1 MTEKHTLD
9 TTPLPSNLI
18 HFFCHNSNMNNAWLQ
33 DVVANK
39 NDEYE
44 CSSTSFLTNK
54 FMSIWMVSIRF
65 TIFVWF
71 AKQNFKTNEI
81 LSYAQSII
89 CNYIINIL
97 NMPWPIKLVQL
108 WNRFTRGFIS
118 VANALVPA
126 KYSF

>member
-1 MTEKHTLD
+1 
-9 TTPLPSNLI
+9 
-18 HFFCHNSNMNNAWLQ
+18 
-33 DVVANK
+33 
-39 NDEYE
+39 
-44 CSSTSFLTNK
+44 
-54 FMSIWMVSIRF
+54 MVSIRF

-108 WNRFTRGFIS
+108 
-118 VANALVPA
+118 
-126 KYSF
+126 